1 MTVYSL
7 DGVTPQMPADGEWW
21 IAPSATVIGN
31 VKLLKGASVWFGATI
46 RGDNELITIGENS
59 NVQDGSVLHT
69 DPGAPLTIGT
79 NVTVGH
85 LVMLHGCTIGDGT
98 LVGIQSTILNGAV
111 IGEGCLIGAHTLI
124 PERKV
129 IPPRSLVMGVPGRV
143 IRELDE
149 AAVAGLLRSA
159 AHYVANFRRH
169 RLDLQ
174 VQD

>member
-1 MTVYSL
+1 MRYRLADRRVDCPT
-7 DGVTPQMPADGEWW
+7 DGDWFIADDA
-21 IAPSATVIGN
+21 IVIGS
-31 VKLLKGASVWFGATI
+31 VTLGIDASVWYRAVV
-46 RGDNELITIGENS
+46 RGDCERIAIGARS
-59 NVQDGSVLHT
+59 NVQDGAVLHA
-69 DPGAPLTIGT
+69 DPGFPLTIGSDC
-79 NVTVGH
+79 TVGH
-85 LVMLHGCTIGDGT
+85 LAMLHGCTIGAGT

>member
-1 MTVYSL
+1 MRYRLGDRHVVCPE
-7 DGVTPQMPADGEWW
+7 DGDWFIADDA
-21 IAPSATVIGN
+21 IVIGS
-31 VKLLKGASVWFGATI
+31 VTLGIEASVWYRAVV
-46 RGDNELITIGENS
+46 RGDSERITIGARS
-59 NVQDGSVLHT
+59 NVQDGAVLHA
-69 DPGAPLTIGT
+69 DPGFPLTIGAD
-79 NVTVGH
+79 VTVGH
-85 LVMLHGCTIGDGT
+85 LAMLHGCTIGDGT

-143 IRELDE
+143 VRELDD

-169 RLDLQ
+169 RLDLR

>member
-1 MTVYSL
+1 MRYRLGDRRV
-7 DGVTPQMPADGEWW
+7 VCPADGDWF
-21 IAPSATVIGN
+21 IADDALVIGS
-31 VKLLKGASVWFGATI
+31 VTLGVEASIWYRAVV
-46 RGDNELITIGENS
+46 RGDSEQISIGARS
-59 NVQDGSVLHT
+59 NVQDGAVLHA
-69 DPGAPLTIGT
+69 DPGFPLTIGAD
-79 NVTVGH
+79 VTVGH
-85 LVMLHGCTIGDGT
+85 LAMLHGCTIGDGT

>member
-1 MTVYSL
+1 MRYRLGDRRVACPE
-7 DGVTPQMPADGEWW
+7 DGDWFIADDA
-21 IAPSATVIGN
+21 IVIGS
-31 VKLLKGASVWFGATI
+31 VTLAREASIWYRAVV
-46 RGDNELITIGENS
+46 RGDSEQIRIGARS
-59 NVQDGSVLHT
+59 NVQDGAVLHA
-69 DPGAPLTIGT
+69 DPGFPLTIGAD
-79 NVTVGH
+79 VTVGH
-85 LVMLHGCTIGDGT
+85 LAMLHGCTIGDGT